1 MEVIINDNK
10 LVIITEPK
18 TIHFDLPK
26 DVGNNLKHKIY
37 FIIKCNA
44 FLAEHTIKNET
55 GQLLSEYK
63 HGNDI
68 HEQQKPM
75 KQIGHLNLFL
85 ACCRY
90 YILETQ
96 INMLN
101 IRQQYKN
108 DKLKRTAPTSN
119 DEFELHDHSYP
130 VQYIPNYIQYIV
142 KKHKLL
148 PTNPPIRIYINSINN
163 RLVLKI
169 KDRYKLELKMPET
182 MKLFSST
189 QKNNRQNKEWR
200 KCTKP

>member
-55 GQLLSEYK
+55 GQLLSKYK

-75 KQIGHLNLFL
+75 KQIGHLKFVLSL
-85 ACCRY
+85 LQ
-90 YILETQ
+90 ILYFRDTNKHVE
-96 INMLN
+96 
-101 IRQQYKN
+101 YK
-108 DKLKRTAPTSN
+108 TT
-119 DEFELHDHSYP
+119 
-130 VQYIPNYIQYIV
+130 IQ
-142 KKHKLL
+142 K
-148 PTNPPIRIYINSINN
+148 
-163 RLVLKI
+163 
-169 KDRYKLELKMPET
+169 
-182 MKLFSST
+182 
-189 QKNNRQNKEWR
+189 
-200 KCTKP
+200 